1 MLNKQSD
8 NLAAHC
14 AAKKQQK
21 GTTVVEF
28 AIAAPVFFLLLFAI
42 LDGGRL
48 IFAYGAVAHA
58 AKEATRYTVVRGN
71 EAQLDAR
78 RTDAPAT
85 AAQINSA
92 MQTRLSA
99 LPAITYTINW
109 PLDGNDNPIK
119 DPGTFVTI
127 TATHDFVPVTPF
139 LPEITVSNTAN
150 NVIYY

>member
-1 MLNKQSD
+1 M
-8 NLAAHC
+8 
-14 AAKKQQK
+14 
-21 GTTVVEF
+21 EF

-58 AKEATRYTVVRGN
+58 AREATRYAVVRGN

-85 AAQINSA
+85 ATQINSA

-109 PLDGNDNPIK
+109 SLDGSDNPIK
-119 DPGTFVTI
+119 DPGASVTI
-127 TATHDFVPVTPF
+127 TAVHDFTPVTPF
-139 LPEITVSNTAN
+139 LPAISLSSTSS